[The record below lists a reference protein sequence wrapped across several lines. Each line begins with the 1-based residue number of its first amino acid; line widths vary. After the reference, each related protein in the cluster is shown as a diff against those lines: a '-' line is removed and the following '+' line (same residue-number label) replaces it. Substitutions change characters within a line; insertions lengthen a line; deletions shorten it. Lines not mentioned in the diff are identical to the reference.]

1 MCIALQEVSCLKAE
15 LRVLENRLK
24 SCEPEKKGASIKDR
38 ERCVL
43 SAVEVCAECS
53 RGVCSVQ

>member
-1 MCIALQEVSCLKAE
+1 M
-15 LRVLENRLK
+15 LENRLK

-38 ERCVL
+38 ERYVL

-53 RGVCSVQ
+53 RGVC